1 MRPGKEKKGK
11 VCQGFLRIPL
21 CSSSL
26 VTTTLLY
33 FNVYPM
39 VPLVISKLKGAKKA
53 RYSYALMHTLA
64 GEGLQEEM
72 GRKRG
77 LLVPRRNTADSR
89 LSGETNHPRVR

>member
-1 MRPGKEKKGK
+1 MRPGKGKKGK

-26 VTTTLLY
+26 VTTTVLC

-39 VPLVISKLKGAKKA
+39 VPLVISRLKGAKKA
-53 RYSYALMHTLA
+53 RYGYALMHRLA
-64 GEGLQEEM
+64 GEGLQEET
-72 GRKRG
+72 GEEEG
-77 LLVPRRNTADSR
+77 TLVPRRNTADSR